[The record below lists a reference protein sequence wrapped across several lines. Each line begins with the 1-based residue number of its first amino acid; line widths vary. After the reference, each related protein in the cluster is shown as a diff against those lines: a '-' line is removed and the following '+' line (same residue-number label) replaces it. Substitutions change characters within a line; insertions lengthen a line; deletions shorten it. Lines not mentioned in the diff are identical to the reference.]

1 MHAPWNARGAA
12 PPYNAG
18 MTKRLRISAVAL
30 ATVLVLA
37 PAMTFAAANVQ
48 RLTANGLSLTDPQI
62 VTKLRGLF
70 ASRGRKPVAGPAAI
84 ATVLTTPPLRVQA
97 IHVTAGAL
105 SLARLGGVSRPLTN
119 GAPAS
124 TPTPAPAST
133 APAGTAPTIAS
144 IETGYFKATAS
155 EGLDVQ
161 GSNLGGNP
169 SAKLTTT
176 NCGNS
181 QPALSST
188 DPTDWIYG
196 LGYAVPANE
205 PANLTLST
213 SAYTLNAGAF
223 ILYPSLNS
231 QATVAV
237 PIGDVAPFFGGD
249 ALNESPSTYA
259 TTVASHSST
268 NPADPTAS
276 GTDTLGYGVSLTNGW
291 YATAQISNIH
301 SYMDSPSEPQVSDAF
316 RSASISQQ
324 PAGGRL
330 ETKVAWSFEGGES
343 ISYTITWTFK
353 VGAEGARMVT
363 SQPKKTPCTDEQ

>member
-1 MHAPWNARGAA
+1 M
-12 PPYNAG
+12 
-18 MTKRLRISAVAL
+18 MKRPRISAVAL

-37 PAMTFAAANVQ
+37 PALTFAAANVQ
-48 RLTANGLSLTDPQI
+48 RLTANGLAATDPQI
-62 VTKLRGLF
+62 GLKLRALF

-84 ATVLTTPPLRVQA
+84 VTVLATSPLRVQPL
-97 IHVTAGAL
+97 HVTVAGTL
-105 SLARLGGVSRPLTN
+105 SGVRLGGVSRPLTN
-119 GAPAS
+119 GAP
-124 TPTPAPAST
+124 TPAPAPAST
-133 APAGTAPTIAS
+133 APANTAPTIAS
-144 IETGYFKATAS
+144 IETGYFKSTSS

-161 GSNLGGNP
+161 GSNLGANP

-181 QPALSST
+181 QPAFSYSA

-196 LGYAVPANE
+196 LGYEVPANE

-213 SAYTLNAGAF
+213 SNYTLSSGAF
-223 ILYPSLNS
+223 TLYPSLNTEV
-231 QATVAV
+231 TVAV
-237 PIGDVAPFFGGD
+237 PIGDVAPFFAGD
-249 ALNESPSTYA
+249 ALSEGPSTYA

-268 NPADPTAS
+268 NPADPTVS

-291 YATAQISNIH
+291 QVTAQISNIH
-301 SYMDSPSEPQVSDAF
+301 SYMDSPSEAPVSDAF
-316 RSASISQQ
+316 RSASIVQQ
-324 PAGGRL
+324 PTGGRL